1 MPGFRV
7 GRIGAS
13 GDCSTAFAA
22 PGLDKGAAASG
33 KAKAAHSAPTGHS
46 APSPLSVSG
55 ELSAAQWEQLIAR
68 VGALPVPT
76 VSTKPSS
83 SAVADPL
90 QPAPQASSPAP

>member
-1 MPGFRV
+1 MRYP
-7 GRIGAS
+7 S
-13 GDCSTAFAA
+13 DPSTVARADHGSYIELVFEVAK
-22 PGLDKGAAASG
+22 PNPKAASA
-33 KAKAAHSAPTGHS
+33 KAKAAHSAPTGQS

-83 SAVADPL
+83 SAVAD
-90 QPAPQASSPAP
+90 AAGG